1 MELAEIVSYIATGLL
16 LISYCCRT
24 VWLRV
29 FQIFGGVANI
39 IFAAMILEQSI
50 SARSIIYSNII
61 YLTINIIQFFR
72 ELKRKRYEI
81 HNQRWLEAQ
90 PK

>member
-1 MELAEIVSYIATGLL
+1 MELAEIISYIATGLL

-24 VWLRV
+24 VWLRI
-29 FQIFGGVANI
+29 FQILGGLANI

-61 YLTINIIQFFR
+61 YLIINAIQLFK
-72 ELKRKRYEI
+72 ELRRKRDGI
-81 HNQRWLEAQ
+81 
-90 PK
+90 PD